1 MDDSYPAQFLRSFE
15 SFERGLMPF
24 LLSLVPPSLH
34 AHVATVTVQQVLAA
48 AKASGQHEWVVE
60 FERKYGLK

>member
-1 MDDSYPAQFLRSFE
+1 MDNSYLAQFLR

-34 AHVATVTVQQVLAA
+34 AHVATFTVQRVIAA
-48 AKASGQHEWVVE
+48 AKTSGRHEWVME